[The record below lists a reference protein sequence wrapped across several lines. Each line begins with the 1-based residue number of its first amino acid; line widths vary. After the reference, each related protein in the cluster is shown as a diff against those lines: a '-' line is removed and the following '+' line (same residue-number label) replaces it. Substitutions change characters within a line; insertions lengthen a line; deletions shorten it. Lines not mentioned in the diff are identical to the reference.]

1 MFHLVLFYISYSTFV
16 FNFYSPFLYRLLCF
30 TVIIICS
37 VSPGGVPGVHGC
49 AKLRLLVRNLA
60 HLTHVVVEVVFSII
74 GKPQVKQLK
83 SVDIIPD
90 DILEAGEPSK
100 IKKSIK
106 VT

>member
-1 MFHLVLFYISYSTFV
+1 MFTVNS
-16 FNFYSPFLYRLLCF
+16 LYRLLF
-30 TVIIICS
+30 LTVIIIS
-37 VSPGGVPGVHGC
+37 SISPGGVPGVHGC

-90 DILEAGEPSK
+90 DILEAGEPGK
-100 IKKSIK
+100 AKKSMKI
-106 VT
+106 T